1 MEKIIMKSLA
11 LLLLV
16 LVGCT
21 RKYVDYDVIHK
32 LQFRDNPEARPIAPV
47 MAKSHRDDVEECF
60 NQWLFFSNAE
70 KEKNRYL
77 PALVQVLCPGSEY
90 LLDTKITQQWWTTI
104 VFTRACVEV
113 QAHCPV
119 KTKK

>member
-1 MEKIIMKSLA
+1 MKSLA

-32 LQFRDNPEARPIAPV
+32 LQFRENPEARPIAPV
-47 MAKSHRDDVEECF
+47 MAKSLRDDVEECF

-104 VFTRACVEV
+104 IFTRACVEV